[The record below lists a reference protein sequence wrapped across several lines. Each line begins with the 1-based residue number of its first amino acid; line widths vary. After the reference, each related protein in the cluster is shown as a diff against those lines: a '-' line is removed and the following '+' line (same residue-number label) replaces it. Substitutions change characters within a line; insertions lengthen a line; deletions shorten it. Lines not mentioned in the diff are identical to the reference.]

1 MGHCRAGTQI
11 LEEETQLAADGTSRE
26 CKTGTMELGLRPP
39 KRDCMLVV
47 LGMSKKLEVG
57 TIAAARVKCQ
67 GLGIIDGKSEG
78 AILYS
83 FCLQHC
89 NLPLSPPIGRAE
101 QGQQAKEKC

>member
-11 LEEETQLAADGTSRE
+11 LEEEAQLAADGTSGE

-39 KRDCMLVV
+39 KRDCMLLV

-57 TIAAARVKCQ
+57 TLAAARVKCQ

-78 AILYS
+78 ASPL
-83 FCLQHC
+83 FCLQPC
-89 NLPLSPPIGRAE
+89 NLPLSPPIGRA
-101 QGQQAKEKC
+101 